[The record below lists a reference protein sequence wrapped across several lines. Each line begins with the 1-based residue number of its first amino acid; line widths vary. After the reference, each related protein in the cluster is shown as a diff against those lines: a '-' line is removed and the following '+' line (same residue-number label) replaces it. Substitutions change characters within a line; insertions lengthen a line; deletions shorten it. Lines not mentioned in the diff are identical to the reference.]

1 MRLFLHDGV
10 AQPCLTSSR
19 VPNFCNDHSALLF
32 VLAYPID
39 TLGGGWVRALFDHC
53 PILFGNVAAA
63 KLFRQPFGGFRSAR
77 EHNHTRRNGVESTDN
92 TQVSVARF
100 VVFCFQ
106 ITFCN
111 CSQSLLSPRCS
122 HRREIGRFVYHQEVV
137 IFVQYVQGDRHT
149 VGTGF
154 ADQKERC
161 GGPDYGSF
169 PGTFPAPGK

>member
-1 MRLFLHDGV
+1 MWLFLHDGV

-19 VPNFCNDHSALLF
+19 VPIFYNDHSALLF

-39 TLGGGWVRALFDHC
+39 TLGGGWVRALFYTC
-53 PILFGNVAAA
+53 PILFRNV
-63 KLFRQPFGGFRSAR
+63 
-77 EHNHTRRNGVESTDN
+77 VESTDY
-92 TQVSVARF
+92 TQISVALF
-100 VVFCFQ
+100 LVFCFQ

-122 HRREIGRFVYHQEVV
+122 HRREIGRFVYNQEVV

-154 ADQKERC
+154 ADQEGRC

-169 PGTFPAPGK
+169 PRTFPAPGK